1 MKIKRFIY
9 CLPEEEFL
17 KFVYDNSVSVEVV
30 KRKEGVI
37 YFAVYKKIDNLKPV
51 KVEEISDDWKNWK
64 ENFKPIEIEDFIILP
79 PWRKPVFIKPGLAFG
94 TGLHPTTQLCIKAL
108 KKYLRSGMSVLDVG
122 TGSGILAVVSKL
134 LGASYVLGID
144 ISDDA
149 VRECKENAEIN
160 GLEIECLKA
169 KPKDIS
175 KSFDLVVANLEIQ
188 IFEKVLRDI
197 LPKFNELGIFSGLYR
212 EEDLENF
219 KSMVKNYKI
228 LEVFEKENWF
238 AIVLKKA

>member
-9 CLPEEEFL
+9 SLPEEEFL
-17 KFVYDNSVSVEVV
+17 EFVYENSVPVEVV
-30 KRKEGVI
+30 KRQEGVV
-37 YFAVYKKIDNLKPV
+37 YFAVYKKIDHLKPV
-51 KVEEISDDWKNWK
+51 KVDEISDDWKNWK

-79 PWRKPVFIKPGLAFG
+79 PWKKPVFIKPGLAFG

-108 KKYLRSGMSVLDVG
+108 KKYLKSGMSVLDVG

-149 VRECKENAEIN
+149 VRECKENAELN
-160 GLEIECLKA
+160 GLKIECLKA
-169 KPKDIS
+169 QPKDIS

-188 IFEKVLRDI
+188 IFEKVLKDI
-197 LPKFNELGIFSGLYR
+197 LPKFKELGIFSGLYR

-219 KSMVKNYKI
+219 KSMVKDYKI
-228 LEVFEKENWF
+228 LEVLEKEEWF
-238 AIVLKKA
+238 AIVLKKV